1 MILSTH
7 HMDEADVLADRIAII
22 SEGHLVASGSSLF
35 MKKRFGEGNRL
46 VIAKDP
52 KYITQESSRTEPET
66 TPTTA
71 DETMQR
77 SCGERSY
84 KKLRKVRLPPNFY
97 SKLVHF
103 IREKTHGEGKF
114 EEDLRGEIV
123 FRIPLTMYAGDM
135 KILFEALEARKE
147 EFGIKSYGISAP
159 SLQQIFLKIAPV
171 HDLKLRKEGK
181 NCFLALFD
189 KIKGCFQKT
198 NPSVGLTT
206 DTTADDTEVVTTE
219 EQQQVDYDGGKHPY
233 P

>member
-35 MKKRFGEGNRL
+35 MKQRFGEGNRL

-52 KYITQESSRTEPET
+52 KYITQELSRTEPET

-77 SCGERSY
+77 TMCGERSLCGERSS
-84 KKLRKVRLPPNFY
+84 KKLRKVRPPPNFY
-97 SKLVHF
+97 NKLVHF

-135 KILFEALEARKE
+135 KILFEALESRKE

-159 SLQQIFLKIAPV
+159 SLQQIFLKIAACP
-171 HDLKLRKEGK
+171 RPEAQEGGQE
-181 NCFLALFD
+181 LL
-189 KIKGCFQKT
+189 
-198 NPSVGLTT
+198 PGLIR
-206 DTTADDTEVVTTE
+206 
-219 EQQQVDYDGGKHPY
+219 
-233 P
+233 